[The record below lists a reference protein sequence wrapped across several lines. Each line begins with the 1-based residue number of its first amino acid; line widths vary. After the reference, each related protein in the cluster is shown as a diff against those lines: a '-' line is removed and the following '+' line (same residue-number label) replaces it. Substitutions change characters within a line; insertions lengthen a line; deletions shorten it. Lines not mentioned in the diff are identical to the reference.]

1 MNYGETKE
9 MKLATRFRKGDFVQ
23 GDDMDDTWAVG
34 RIKYKTDSDLV
45 VEDNRGDEHTLVVGE
60 TYKADRKLW
69 EEWNKKQ
76 TSPKNAENSDGA
88 NIRENTEEAKGNTKE
103 GHGDISEDNDD
114 IPAPKPKI
122 KPNLDK
128 YTKHNARTSSGRKKV
143 DNNDPV
149 SKALRNCSNLYDRVA
164 DLIYQIEPTKKVI
177 PQDLKDKYSH
187 LNNGQQRMC
196 LGNLVRGAMKRNG
209 IETLDN
215 M

>member
-1 MNYGETKE
+1 
-9 MKLATRFRKGDFVQ
+9 
-23 GDDMDDTWAVG
+23 MDDTWAVG
-34 RIKYKTDSDLV
+34 KTKYKTDGDLV

-76 TSPKNAENSDGA
+76 TSPKNAENLGGA
-88 NIRENTEEAKGNTKE
+88 NIRENTEEAKENTKE
-103 GHGDISEDNDD
+103 GHDDISENDNN
-114 IPAPKPKI
+114 IPTPKPKI

-128 YTKHNARTSSGRKKV
+128 YTKHNTRTSSGRKKI

-149 SKALRNCSNLYDRVA
+149 SEALRNCKDMDETYDRVA

-187 LNNGQQRMC
+187 LNIGQQRMC